1 MLETTIV
8 IIVIS
13 GIAFLVFCV
22 RACFMSKCKK
32 VKLGCIEIEREIS
45 REQNVSQ
52 LKFEIPK

>member
-22 RACFMSKCKK
+22 RACFMSKCNK
-32 VKLGCIEIEREIS
+32 VKLGCIHIERDVL

-52 LKFEIPK
+52 LKFDIPK

>member
-45 REQNVSQ
+45 REQNISQ
-52 LKFEIPK
+52 LKLEIPK

>member
-52 LKFEIPK
+52 LKLEIPK